1 MNLVQITIN
10 KLIASYSS
18 NCHFKIKIVSNSSP
32 NKESAENK
40 HSFKYDKS
48 SSEVLI
54 NEKLEL
60 NINDTLSFEHKFQ
73 FFLQVYTKSGYK
85 TAGLGVLQLS
95 KDIKLE
101 TPIQIEIMKCPLGKG
116 NLEIQFNKLDLIQPN
131 TQIEENNNFEY
142 NNNNNN
148 NDYSNLTKNNEKNN
162 NYMSQSNISNN
173 INSDYIKEKDEQIKE
188 LKTKID
194 YYEEENNELKNLIND
209 FKRDKKKL
217 LEEKSS
223 LITEYNGQIQKLKI
237 EKEDIENQYMNLQQ
251 SMNILENNK
260 NSNDQKVIELK
271 NQTDKQIKELTQQ
284 VKNLSNIKFQLENE
298 NKLKEEKI
306 LNLEQKNNEITINYK
321 KQMNEMDNNFSSQK
335 NKEVFNYKEQLKQ
348 KDDEIVK
355 LNVKIKT
362 IEENNQALNEIIEAT
377 KKENREN
384 NGNNVTEN
392 MTKLLEQISEK
403 DKKIF
408 NLQKELNELNIKINR
423 DENNKDAQNMLSTIN
438 EKELKNKVN
447 ELQKIIEEKDN
458 ELNDL
463 RTKYDNLKY
472 ESSKFKTKV
481 DYNNEDEGQFNENNN
496 EIFINQIK
504 EIQKTYREREEKL
517 INEKNE
523 EIRKLKLRN
532 KDLFRES
539 VLDNNSNVDINK
551 YINEINRLKSLN
563 STLEEDLSYYKEL
576 NARFVETE
584 KKSTVFESEN
594 AQLKN
599 LLHQKENE
607 IDNMHKKEKE
617 LNEKNEFLEKQL
629 VDAKDNLGNV
639 LNDLAEAENNC
650 VKLEEEKQNIK
661 NNKGNETTTKKT
673 GFIQKLKKFA
683 KKK

>member
-48 SSEVLI
+48 SSEVPI

-85 TAGLGVLQLS
+85 TAGLGILQLS
-95 KDIKLE
+95 KDIKLD

-116 NLEIQFNKLDLIQPN
+116 TLEIQFNKLDLIRQN
-131 TQIEENNNFEY
+131 NETKNENY
-142 NNNNNN
+142 GYK
-148 NDYSNLTKNNEKNN
+148 NDDFSNLTNTNTNYNNTNF
-162 NYMSQSNISNN
+162 MSQSNVSNN
-173 INSDYIKEKDEQIKE
+173 LNNDYIKEKEEQIKE

-217 LEEKSS
+217 TEEKNN
-223 LITEYNGQIQKLKI
+223 LIAEYNGQIQKLKT
-237 EKEDIENQYMNLQQ
+237 EKEDIEIQYMNLQQ
-251 SMNILENNK
+251 NMNILENNNK
-260 NSNDQKVIELK
+260 GNDQKVIELK
-271 NQTDKQIKELTQQ
+271 NQTDKQIKDLSQQ
-284 VKNLSNIKFQLENE
+284 VKNLSNIKFQLEND

-306 LNLEQKNNEITINYK
+306 LNLEQKNNEITMNYK
-321 KQMNEMDNNFSSQK
+321 KQMNEMDTNFSSQK
-335 NKEVFNYKEQLKQ
+335 NQEINNYREQLKQ
-348 KDDEIVK
+348 KDEEIAK
-355 LNVKIKT
+355 LNIKIKT
-362 IEENNQALNEIIEAT
+362 LEENNQSLNEIIEAN

-384 NGNNVTEN
+384 NGNAVTEN
-392 MTKLLEQISEK
+392 MSKLLEQISEK

-408 NLQKELNELNIKINR
+408 NLKKELNELTNKIDN
-423 DENNKDAQNMLSTIN
+423 DKDNKDTQNMISTIN
-438 EKELKNKVN
+438 EKELKNRIN
-447 ELQKIIEEKDN
+447 ELEKIIEEKDN

-463 RTKYDNLKY
+463 RAKYDTLKY
-472 ESSKFKTKV
+472 ESTKFKTKI

-504 EIQKTYREREEKL
+504 EIQKTYKEREEKL

-551 YINEINRLKSLN
+551 YINEINRLKNIN

-584 KKSTVFESEN
+584 KKSTKFETEN

-607 IDNMHKKEKE
+607 IDNMQKKEKE
-617 LNEKNEFLEKQL
+617 LNEKNQFLEKQL
-629 VDAKDNLGNV
+629 VEAKDDLGNV
-639 LNDLAEAENNC
+639 LNDLAEAETNC

-661 NNKGNETTTKKT
+661 DNKGNGEKKGKL
-673 GFIQKLKKFA
+673 GFIQKLKSFG

>member
-1 MNLVQITIN
+1 MNIVQITIN
-10 KLIASYSS
+10 KLTASYSS

-32 NKESAENK
+32 NKESVENK

-85 TAGLGVLQLS
+85 TAGLGILQLS

-116 NLEIQFNKLDLIQPN
+116 NLEIQFNKLDLIQQN
-131 TQIEENNNFEY
+131 NQIEDNNY
-142 NNNNNN
+142 GYTNN
-148 NDYSNLTKNNEKNN
+148 NDYSNLTKNNEKNT

-173 INSDYIKEKDEQIKE
+173 LNSDYLKEKDEQIKE

-217 LEEKSS
+217 IEEKNS
-223 LITEYNGQIQKLKI
+223 LINEYNGQIQKLKI
-237 EKEDIENQYMNLQQ
+237 EKEDIENQFMNLQQ
-251 SMNILENNK
+251 NMNILENNK

-271 NQTDKQIKELTQQ
+271 NQTDKQIKELSQQ

-355 LNVKIKT
+355 LNIKIKNM
-362 IEENNQALNEIIEAT
+362 EENNQSLNEIIEAT

-438 EKELKNKVN
+438 EKELKNKIN
-447 ELQKIIEEKDN
+447 ELQKIIDEKDN

-472 ESSKFKTKV
+472 ESTKFKTKV

-539 VLDNNSNVDINK
+539 ILDNNSNVDINK

-584 KKSTVFESEN
+584 KKSTVYESEN

-607 IDNMHKKEKE
+607 IDNMLKKEKE

-661 NNKGNETTTKKT
+661 NNKGNETNKKT

>member
-1 MNLVQITIN
+1 MNIVQITIN

-60 NINDTLSFEHKFQ
+60 NIKDTLSFEHKFQ

-131 TQIEENNNFEY
+131 TQIEDNNNFEY
-142 NNNNNN
+142 NNNN

-188 LKTKID
+188 LKTKIE

-217 LEEKSS
+217 LEEKNS

-284 VKNLSNIKFQLENE
+284 VKNLSYIEFQLENE

-392 MTKLLEQISEK
+392 MAKLLEQISEK

-607 IDNMHKKEKE
+607 IDNMQKKEKE

-661 NNKGNETTTKKT
+661 NNKGNEKKKKKT

>member
-1 MNLVQITIN
+1 MNIVQITIN

-131 TQIEENNNFEY
+131 TQIEEKNNFEY

-223 LITEYNGQIQKLKI
+223 LITEYNSQIQKLKI

-661 NNKGNETTTKKT
+661 NNKENETTTKKT

>member
-1 MNLVQITIN
+1 MNIVQITIN
-10 KLIASYSS
+10 KLTASYSS
-18 NCHFKIKIVSNSSP
+18 NCHFKIKIVSSSSP

-48 SSEVLI
+48 SSEVPI

-60 NINDTLSFEHKFQ
+60 NISDTLSFEHKFQ

-85 TAGLGVLQLS
+85 TAGLGILQLS
-95 KDIKLE
+95 EDIKLE

-116 NLEIQFNKLDLIQPN
+116 TLEIQFNKLDLIQQNNQTKDN
-131 TQIEENNNFEY
+131 TY
-142 NNNNNN
+142 GYTN
-148 NDYSNLTKNNEKNN
+148 NDNYSNLTNNNEKNN
-162 NYMSQSNISNN
+162 NYMTQSNVSSNL
-173 INSDYIKEKDEQIKE
+173 NSDYIKEKEEQIKE

-217 LEEKSS
+217 VEEKNS
-223 LITEYNGQIQKLKI
+223 LINEYNGQIQKLKT
-237 EKEDIENQYMNLQQ
+237 EKEDIENQFMNLQQ
-251 SMNILENNK
+251 NMNILENNK

-271 NQTDKQIKELTQQ
+271 NQTDKQIKELSQQ
-284 VKNLSNIKFQLENE
+284 VKNLSNLKFQLENE

-306 LNLEQKNNEITINYK
+306 LNLEKKNNEITINYK

-335 NKEVFNYKEQLKQ
+335 NKEVYNYKEQLKQ

-355 LNVKIKT
+355 LNIKIKT
-362 IEENNQALNEIIEAT
+362 MEENNQALNEIIEAN
-377 KKENREN
+377 KQENREN
-384 NGNNVTEN
+384 NGNSVTEN

-408 NLQKELNELNIKINR
+408 NLQKELNELNIKMNR
-423 DENNKDAQNMLSTIN
+423 DADNKDAQNMLSTIN
-438 EKELKNKVN
+438 EKELKNNIN

-458 ELNDL
+458 ELNDI
-463 RTKYDNLKY
+463 RTKYDTLKY
-472 ESSKFKTKV
+472 ESTKFKTKI

-539 VLDNNSNVDINK
+539 ILDNNSNVDINK
-551 YINEINRLKSLN
+551 YINEINRLKNIN

-584 KKSTVFESEN
+584 KKSTIYESEN

-607 IDNMHKKEKE
+607 IDNMQKKEKE
-617 LNEKNEFLEKQL
+617 LNEKNQFLEKQL
-629 VDAKDNLGNV
+629 VEAKDDLGNV
-639 LNDLAEAENNC
+639 LNDLAEAETNC

-661 NNKGNETTTKKT
+661 DNKGNGEKKGKL
-673 GFIQKLKKFA
+673 GFIQKLKSFG

>member
-1 MNLVQITIN
+1 MNIVQITIN
-10 KLIASYSS
+10 KLTASYSS
-18 NCHFKIKIVSNSSP
+18 NCHFKIKIVSSSSP

-48 SSEVLI
+48 SSEVPI

-60 NINDTLSFEHKFQ
+60 NISDTLSFEHKFQ

-85 TAGLGVLQLS
+85 TAGLGILQLS
-95 KDIKLE
+95 EDIKLE

-116 NLEIQFNKLDLIQPN
+116 TLEIQFNKLDLIQQNNQTKDN
-131 TQIEENNNFEY
+131 TY
-142 NNNNNN
+142 GYTN
-148 NDYSNLTKNNEKNN
+148 NDNYSNLTNNNEKNN
-162 NYMSQSNISNN
+162 NYMTQSNVSSNL
-173 INSDYIKEKDEQIKE
+173 NSDFIKEKEEQIKE

-217 LEEKSS
+217 VEDKNS
-223 LITEYNGQIQKLKI
+223 LINEYNGQIQKLKI
-237 EKEDIENQYMNLQQ
+237 EKEDIENQFMNLQQ
-251 SMNILENNK
+251 NMNILENNK

-271 NQTDKQIKELTQQ
+271 NQTDKQIKELSQQ

-306 LNLEQKNNEITINYK
+306 LNLEKKNNEITINYK

-335 NKEVFNYKEQLKQ
+335 NKEVYNYKEQLKQ

-355 LNVKIKT
+355 LNIKIKT
-362 IEENNQALNEIIEAT
+362 MEENNQALNEIIEAN
-377 KKENREN
+377 KQENREN
-384 NGNNVTEN
+384 NGNSVTEN

-408 NLQKELNELNIKINR
+408 NLQKELNELNMKINR
-423 DENNKDAQNMLSTIN
+423 DADNKDAQNMLSTIN
-438 EKELKNKVN
+438 EKELKNNIN

-458 ELNDL
+458 ELNDI
-463 RTKYDNLKY
+463 RTKYDTLKY
-472 ESSKFKTKV
+472 ESTKFKTKI

-539 VLDNNSNVDINK
+539 ILDNNSNVDINK
-551 YINEINRLKSLN
+551 YINEINRLKNIN

-584 KKSTVFESEN
+584 KKSTFYESEN

-607 IDNMHKKEKE
+607 IDNMQKKEKE
-617 LNEKNEFLEKQL
+617 LNEKNQFLEKQL
-629 VDAKDNLGNV
+629 VEAKDDLGNV
-639 LNDLAEAENNC
+639 LNDLAEAETNC

-661 NNKGNETTTKKT
+661 DNKGNGEKKGKL
-673 GFIQKLKKFA
+673 GFIQKLKSFG

>member
-1 MNLVQITIN
+1 MNIVQITIN

-60 NINDTLSFEHKFQ
+60 NINDKLSFEHKFQ

-142 NNNNNN
+142 NNNNS
-148 NDYSNLTKNNEKNN
+148 NDYSNLIKNNEKNN

-217 LEEKSS
+217 LEEKNS

-607 IDNMHKKEKE
+607 IDNMQKKEKE

-661 NNKGNETTTKKT
+661 NNKENETTTKKT

>member
-32 NKESAENK
+32 NKESVENK

-60 NINDTLSFEHKFQ
+60 NINDKLSFEHKFQ

-116 NLEIQFNKLDLIQPN
+116 NLEIQFNKLDLIQQN
-131 TQIEENNNFEY
+131 NQIEDNNY
-142 NNNNNN
+142 GYTNN
-148 NDYSNLTKNNEKNN
+148 NDYSNLTKNNEKNT

-173 INSDYIKEKDEQIKE
+173 LNSDYIKEKDEQIKE

-217 LEEKSS
+217 LEEKNS

-251 SMNILENNK
+251 NMNILENNK

-271 NQTDKQIKELTQQ
+271 NQTDKQIKELSQQ

-355 LNVKIKT
+355 LNIKIKNM
-362 IEENNQALNEIIEAT
+362 EENNQSLNEIIEAT

-438 EKELKNKVN
+438 EKELKNKIN
-447 ELQKIIEEKDN
+447 ELQKIIDEKDN

-472 ESSKFKTKV
+472 ESTKFKTKV

-539 VLDNNSNVDINK
+539 ILDNNSNVDINK

-584 KKSTVFESEN
+584 KKSTVYESEN

-607 IDNMHKKEKE
+607 IDNMLKKEKE

-661 NNKGNETTTKKT
+661 NNKGNETNKKT

>member
-1 MNLVQITIN
+1 MNIVQLTIN
-10 KLIASYSS
+10 KLTASYSS

-32 NKESAENK
+32 NKESVENK

-85 TAGLGVLQLS
+85 TAGLGILQLS

-116 NLEIQFNKLDLIQPN
+116 NLEIQFNKLDLIQQN
-131 TQIEENNNFEY
+131 NQIEDNNY
-142 NNNNNN
+142 GYTNN
-148 NDYSNLTKNNEKNN
+148 NDYSNLTKNNEKNT
-162 NYMSQSNISNN
+162 NYISQSNISNN
-173 INSDYIKEKDEQIKE
+173 LNSDYIKEKDEQIKE

-217 LEEKSS
+217 LEEKNS
-223 LITEYNGQIQKLKI
+223 LITEYSGQIQKLKI

-251 SMNILENNK
+251 NMNILENNK

-271 NQTDKQIKELTQQ
+271 NQTDKQIKELSQQ

-355 LNVKIKT
+355 LNIKIKNM
-362 IEENNQALNEIIEAT
+362 EENNQSLNEIIEAT

-438 EKELKNKVN
+438 EKELKNKIN
-447 ELQKIIEEKDN
+447 ELQKIIDEKDN

-472 ESSKFKTKV
+472 ESTKFKTKV

-539 VLDNNSNVDINK
+539 ILDNNSNVDINK

-584 KKSTVFESEN
+584 KKSTVYESEN

-661 NNKGNETTTKKT
+661 NNKGNETNKKT

>member
-1 MNLVQITIN
+1 MNIVQITIN
-10 KLIASYSS
+10 KLTASYSS
-18 NCHFKIKIVSNSSP
+18 NCHFKIKIVSSSSP

-48 SSEVLI
+48 SSEVPI

-60 NINDTLSFEHKFQ
+60 NISDTLSFEHKFQ

-85 TAGLGVLQLS
+85 TAGLGILQLS
-95 KDIKLE
+95 EDIKLE

-116 NLEIQFNKLDLIQPN
+116 TLEIQFNKLDLIQQN
-131 TQIEENNNFEY
+131 NQIKDNNY
-142 NNNNNN
+142 GYTN
-148 NDYSNLTKNNEKNN
+148 NDNYSNLTNNNEKNN
-162 NYMSQSNISNN
+162 NYMTQSNVSSNL
-173 INSDYIKEKDEQIKE
+173 NSDYIKEKEEQIKE

-217 LEEKSS
+217 VEEKNS
-223 LITEYNGQIQKLKI
+223 LINEYNGQIQKLKI
-237 EKEDIENQYMNLQQ
+237 EKEDIENQFMNLQQ
-251 SMNILENNK
+251 NMNILENNK

-271 NQTDKQIKELTQQ
+271 NQTDKQIKELSQQ

-306 LNLEQKNNEITINYK
+306 LNLEKKNNEITINYK

-335 NKEVFNYKEQLKQ
+335 NKEVYNYKEQLKQ

-355 LNVKIKT
+355 LNIKIKT
-362 IEENNQALNEIIEAT
+362 MEENNQALNEIIEAN
-377 KKENREN
+377 KQENREN
-384 NGNNVTEN
+384 NGNSVTGN

-423 DENNKDAQNMLSTIN
+423 DADNKDAQNMLSTIN
-438 EKELKNKVN
+438 EKELKNNIN

-458 ELNDL
+458 ELNDI
-463 RTKYDNLKY
+463 RTKYDTLKY
-472 ESSKFKTKV
+472 ESTKFKTKI

-539 VLDNNSNVDINK
+539 ILDNNSNVDINK
-551 YINEINRLKSLN
+551 YINEINRLKNIN

-584 KKSTVFESEN
+584 KKSTLYESEN

-607 IDNMHKKEKE
+607 IDNMQKKEKE
-617 LNEKNEFLEKQL
+617 LNEKNQFLEKQL
-629 VDAKDNLGNV
+629 VEAKDDLGNV
-639 LNDLAEAENNC
+639 LNDLAEAETNC

-661 NNKGNETTTKKT
+661 DNKGNGEKKGKL
-673 GFIQKLKKFA
+673 GFIQKLKSFG

>member
-1 MNLVQITIN
+1 MNIVQITIN
-10 KLIASYSS
+10 KLTASYSS
-18 NCHFKIKIVSNSSP
+18 NCHFKIKIVSSSSP

-48 SSEVLI
+48 SSEVPI

-60 NINDTLSFEHKFQ
+60 NISDTLSFEHKFQ

-85 TAGLGVLQLS
+85 TAGLGILQLS
-95 KDIKLE
+95 EDIKLE

-116 NLEIQFNKLDLIQPN
+116 TLEIQFNKLDLIQQNNQTKDN
-131 TQIEENNNFEY
+131 TY
-142 NNNNNN
+142 GYTN
-148 NDYSNLTKNNEKNN
+148 NDNYSNLTNNNEKNN
-162 NYMSQSNISNN
+162 NYMTQSNVSSNL
-173 INSDYIKEKDEQIKE
+173 NSDYIKEKEEQIKE

-217 LEEKSS
+217 IEEKNS
-223 LITEYNGQIQKLKI
+223 LINEYNGQIQKLKI
-237 EKEDIENQYMNLQQ
+237 EKEDIENQFMNLQQ
-251 SMNILENNK
+251 NMNILENNK

-271 NQTDKQIKELTQQ
+271 NQTDKQIKELSQQ

-306 LNLEQKNNEITINYK
+306 LNLEKKNNEITINYK

-335 NKEVFNYKEQLKQ
+335 NKEVYNYKEQLKQ

-355 LNVKIKT
+355 LNIKIKT
-362 IEENNQALNEIIEAT
+362 MEENNQALNEIIEAN
-377 KKENREN
+377 KQENREN
-384 NGNNVTEN
+384 NGNSVTEN

-423 DENNKDAQNMLSTIN
+423 NADNKDAQNMLSTIN
-438 EKELKNKVN
+438 EKELKNNIN

-458 ELNDL
+458 ELNDI
-463 RTKYDNLKY
+463 RTKYDTLKY
-472 ESSKFKTKV
+472 ESTKFKTKI

-539 VLDNNSNVDINK
+539 ILDNNSNVDINK
-551 YINEINRLKSLN
+551 YINEINRLKNIN

-584 KKSTVFESEN
+584 KKSTLYESEN

-607 IDNMHKKEKE
+607 IDNMQKKEKE
-617 LNEKNEFLEKQL
+617 LNEKNQFLEKQL
-629 VDAKDNLGNV
+629 VEAKDDLGNV
-639 LNDLAEAENNC
+639 LNDLAEAETNC

-661 NNKGNETTTKKT
+661 DNKGNGEKKGKL
-673 GFIQKLKKFA
+673 GFIQKLKSFG